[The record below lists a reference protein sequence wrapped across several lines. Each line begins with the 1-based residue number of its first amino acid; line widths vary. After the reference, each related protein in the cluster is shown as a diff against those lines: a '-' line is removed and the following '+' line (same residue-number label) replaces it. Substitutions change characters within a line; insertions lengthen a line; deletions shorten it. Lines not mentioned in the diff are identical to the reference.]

1 MFTSLELT
9 NGSYPVTVVSTFFFF
24 RLKSLKA
31 RVQEA
36 RMSSALFDTRQ
47 YTQDLE
53 TLFGKIWD
61 RHEKGLPPDHIE

>member
-1 MFTSLELT
+1 MTILGHCRKYCSKYL
-9 NGSYPVTVVSTFFFF
+9 FFF
-24 RLKSLKA
+24 RLKNLKG

-47 YTQDLE
+47 YTQNLE